1 MKKILIIDDNTEIC
15 SLLANYLQ
23 RKEYETDEA
32 YTGKSALRLM
42 EKNEYCLIFCDYRLP
57 DFDGVDLLPELK
69 KIRPETPIVI
79 MTAYADVRTSIRC
92 IKLGA
97 MDYITKPIH
106 HQEMFNLVK
115 EAVEKK
121 GVSPSSAPSKRVF
134 KGSKKD
140 YVWGTSPQAKRLLK
154 NIDLIAPTDMTVVV
168 LGESGTGKEYVAN
181 SIHEKSTRSGK
192 PFVAVD
198 CGSLTEELAGSELF
212 GHVKGAFTGALQNK
226 TGQFELAKG
235 GTLFLDEI
243 GNLSYE
249 NQIKLLRVL
258 QEHKVRKV
266 GGDKDIDID
275 VRLIVATNEDLQ
287 SAVAHGKFREDLYH
301 RLNEFMIELEPLR
314 NRKEDIHNYVN
325 HFLVMAN
332 QQLNKNVTGVDDIT
346 YDKLRS
352 YYWHGNIR
360 ELKNVIKRAVL
371 LANSDEISVENIPTE
386 IVFGSGTS
394 TLVKPTDKKEVTSLK
409 AVVEEAERA
418 AIIQVLER
426 TNFNKSET
434 AKQLKVDRKTLYNKM
449 NQYDLM

>member
-15 SLLANYLQ
+15 ALLANYLQ
-23 RKEYETDEA
+23 RKDYETDEA
-32 YTGKSALRLM
+32 YTGKSALKLM
-42 EKNEYCLIFCDYRLP
+42 DKNEYVLIFCDYRLP
-57 DFDGVDLLPELK
+57 DFDGIDLLPELK
-69 KIRPETPIVI
+69 KIQPNVPVVI

-97 MDYITKPIH
+97 LDYITKPIH

-115 EAVEKK
+115 EAVEDKGNSSTPTTAKRAAKK
-121 GVSPSSAPSKRVF
+121 SGKE
-134 KGSKKD
+134 
-140 YVWGTSPQAKRLLK
+140 YVWGGSSQSKRLLN
-154 NIDLIAPTDMTVVV
+154 NIDLIAPTDMTVIV

-181 SIHEKSTRSGK
+181 SIHEKSTRNGK

-226 TGQFELAKG
+226 TGQFELANG

-243 GNLSYE
+243 ANLSYE

-258 QEHKVRKV
+258 QERKVRKV

-275 VRLIVATNEDLQ
+275 VRLIIATNEDLQ
-287 SAVAHGKFREDLYH
+287 AAVAKGKFREDLYH
-301 RLNEFMIELEPLR
+301 RLNEFVIQLEPLR
-314 NRKEDIHNYVN
+314 NRKEDIHHYVD
-325 HFLVMAN
+325 HFLVEAN
-332 QQLNKNVTGVDDIT
+332 DQLNKTVNGVDDIT
-346 YDKLRS
+346 YEKLRS

-371 LANSDEISVENIPTE
+371 LANSDMISVENIPTE
-386 IVFGSGTS
+386 IVFGSNVSALSS
-394 TLVKPTDKKEVTSLK
+394 TNEKKEVTSLK
-409 AVVEEAERA
+409 SVVEEAERA
-418 AIIQVLER
+418 AIMQVLER
-426 TNFNKSET
+426 TSFNKTET

>member
-1 MKKILIIDDNTEIC
+1 MKKILIVDDNTEIC
-15 SLLANYLQ
+15 ALLSNYLQ
-23 RKEYETDEA
+23 RNDYETDEV
-32 YTGKSALRLM
+32 YTGKSALKLL
-42 EKNEYCLIFCDYRLP
+42 EKNDYGLIFLDYRLP
-57 DFDGVDLLPELK
+57 DFDGIDLLPQMK
-69 KIRPETPIVI
+69 KAQPETPIVI

-97 MDYITKPIH
+97 LDYITKPIH

-115 EAVEKK
+115 DAVENKT
-121 GVSPSSAPSKRVF
+121 PSTINNPVKRTS
-134 KGSKKD
+134 KGSSRE
-140 YVWGTSPQAKRLLK
+140 YVWGTSAQSKRLLK
-154 NIDLIAPTDMTVVV
+154 NIELIAPTDMTVIV
-168 LGESGTGKEYVAN
+168 LGESGTGKEFVAN
-181 SIHEKSTRSGK
+181 SIHEKSNRNGK

-198 CGSLTEELAGSELF
+198 CGALTEELAGSELF

-258 QEHKVRKV
+258 QERKVRKV

-275 VRLIVATNEDLQ
+275 VRLVVATNEDLQ
-287 SAVAHGKFREDLYH
+287 TAVANGKFREDLYH
-301 RLNEFMIELEPLR
+301 RLNEFMIQLEPLR
-314 NRKEDIHNYVN
+314 NRKEDIHDYVD
-325 HFLVMAN
+325 HFIVKSN
-332 QQLNKNVTGVDDIT
+332 EQLNKNVTGVDDIT

-371 LANSDEISVENIPTE
+371 LANSDVISVENIPTE
-386 IVFGSGTS
+386 IVFGSDTS
-394 TLVKPTDKKEVTSLK
+394 MLTSSSEKKEVTSLK

-449 NQYDLM
+449 NQYGLM